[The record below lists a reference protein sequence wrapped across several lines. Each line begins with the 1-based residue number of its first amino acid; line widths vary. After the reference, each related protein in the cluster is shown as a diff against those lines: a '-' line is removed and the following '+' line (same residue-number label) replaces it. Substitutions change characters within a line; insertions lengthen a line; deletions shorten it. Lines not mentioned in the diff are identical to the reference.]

1 MDAANSSASDV
12 SSFTAQ
18 YHHSTTSGDF
28 NLAPPTSQTLSRWAS
43 VGRCQRRR
51 APEPAPCVD
60 DLRAPSPT
68 RRGAQQMVINES
80 SPLPSPGALGR
91 ALEAAAQEPPPA
103 VAVHPVSLPTEET
116 LLIWAVTMFL
126 SGTGAVVALQ
136 TETGLKEMTVDLC
149 MRIRKVIHDLFT
161 DDSNKAKLPPSG
173 TATLDQEEAMG
184 YLAAAVLGNGLLP
197 PGDGAKVN
205 PARAVGEVVR
215 TSADGAK
222 GTSKKPGPLVTEP
235 KRLALQAARDAKRAG
250 LDEAEAAE
258 RARADARLQ
267 VLSSVVDLKLER
279 LRVTPPSMDRL
290 EAWCSKRGKVAYGVG
305 GVQYRQALRAAR
317 GKWVQ
322 ETWRLD
328 TYNDREEFAINL
340 KRARMAN
347 DLCDCAEFDKDLY
360 PEAARRLAEV
370 RGQRRELL
378 FVCALT

>member
-1 MDAANSSASDV
+1 M
-12 SSFTAQ
+12 
-18 YHHSTTSGDF
+18 
-28 NLAPPTSQTLSRWAS
+28 R
-43 VGRCQRRR
+43 
-51 APEPAPCVD
+51 
-60 DLRAPSPT
+60 LRHRSHLQPWLF
-68 RRGAQQMVINES
+68 I
-80 SPLPSPGALGR
+80 
-91 ALEAAAQEPPPA
+91 
-103 VAVHPVSLPTEET
+103 PVSLPTEET

-250 LDEAEAAE
+250 LDEAEAANGH
-258 RARADARLQ
+258 AANGKTAD
-267 VLSSVVDLKLER
+267 
-279 LRVTPPSMDRL
+279 
-290 EAWCSKRGKVAYGVG
+290 G
-305 GVQYRQALRAAR
+305 
-317 GKWVQ
+317 
-322 ETWRLD
+322 
-328 TYNDREEFAINL
+328 
-340 KRARMAN
+340 
-347 DLCDCAEFDKDLY
+347 
-360 PEAARRLAEV
+360 
-370 RGQRRELL
+370 
-378 FVCALT
+378 